1 MNFYSISILIVSILL
16 VFIVLNY
23 WHITRIRF
31 NNSLNF
37 DLIMYITTYKVI
49 MYVFLPSVLRFT
61 SNFAYDR
68 LIDVEPHEILEVYL
82 IEFTSY
88 IIWLLSLTW
97 CLNFFHYDNRH
108 IGLSTKEDTN
118 KKIINEKASS
128 ILMAL
133 VCIFYIGL
141 FPYSLQQRVDIN
153 NGEALLIQPILMLLG
168 PIIGIYI
175 FSVANNLFLRFF
187 LAAPVVILSIFG
199 AFSGGSRGQIM
210 AALLWFLF
218 LYLFVKR
225 RHELL
230 VYSVIGAFMLLF
242 AANLMT
248 QIRGEEK
255 FISGTF
261 TENVSS
267 MFEGVLRGSPDSSFL
282 ESIEFR
288 FGEGGRKSVGFL
300 RLVDNDQSAGLAVI
314 ESALLSF
321 IPRRFF
327 PEKPLLGSID
337 GTREGMGM
345 HIIHIILE
353 NRPNIMSEFYT
364 GVHAYW
370 ELNIIGVVILSIISG
385 FFISACI
392 IYFKNLGIFGL
403 CLLMAVLKP
412 PWLEPKL
419 WISELIANI
428 FHVLLPLLFLWYLV
442 KISVLFFYKMQ
453 STEVD

>member
-1 MNFYSISILIVSILL
+1 MNFYSISILILSILL
-16 VFIVLNY
+16 LVIVCNY
-23 WHITRIRF
+23 WRITRIRF
-31 NNSLNF
+31 NNPLNF
-37 DLIMYITTYKVI
+37 DLIMYITSYKVI
-49 MYVFLPSVLRFT
+49 MYIFLPAVLRFT
-61 SNFAYDR
+61 GNFTYDR

-82 IEFTSY
+82 IEFSSY
-88 IIWLLSLTW
+88 ILWLLSITW
-97 CLNFFHYDNRH
+97 CLNFFHYDNRR
-108 IGLSTKEDTN
+108 IGLSADEDAK
-118 KKIINEKASS
+118 KKIINEKSS
-128 ILMAL
+128 FVLMAL
-133 VCIFYIGL
+133 VCFFYIAL
-141 FPYSLQQRVDIN
+141 YPYSLQQRIDIN
-153 NGEALLIQPILMLLG
+153 NGEALLIHPILMLIG

-187 LAAPVVILSIFG
+187 LAGPVVILSIFG
-199 AFSGGSRGQIM
+199 AFGGGSRGQIM

-218 LYLFVKR
+218 LYLFIKR
-225 RHELL
+225 RRELL
-230 VYSVIGAFMLLF
+230 VYSVVGAFLLVF
-242 AANLMT
+242 SANLMT

-255 FISGTF
+255 IISGTF
-261 TENVSS
+261 VENVSS
-267 MFEGVLRGSPDSSFL
+267 MFEAVLRGSPDSSFL
-282 ESIEFR
+282 ESVEFR

-321 IPRRFF
+321 IPRRYF

-370 ELNIIGVVILSIISG
+370 ELSIIGVIIFSSISG

-392 IYFKNLGIFGL
+392 IYFKNLGPFGL
-403 CLLMAVLKP
+403 CLLMALLKP

-419 WISELIANI
+419 WTSELIANI
-428 FHVLLPLLFLWYLV
+428 FHVLLPLLFFWYLV
-442 KISVLFFYKMQ
+442 KICVLLFYKIRF
-453 STEVD
+453 TKVD